1 MGLLEAYVVY
11 KACNVKVSAK
21 ELNVNLILL
30 DFSSFDVILDMDWPE
45 TYHTIINYY
54 DKIVTLCPS
63 KKKHT

>member
-30 DFSSFDVILDMDWPE
+30 DFSSFDVILDMD
-45 TYHTIINYY
+45 
-54 DKIVTLCPS
+54 
-63 KKKHT
+63 